1 MSRNLTA
8 AQITEITAQNMR
20 PILLCQLLFTSGW
33 LYLWSGIGPLSWNG
47 QTWTGVGSLGQVSAV
62 PETSDVAAAGIQFS
76 LSGIPSGVLAS
87 ALSEVRQGFPVILWQ
102 GFLTAAGGVVASPNQ
117 AWNGRMDSCMVNESG
132 ETATITLT
140 AESRMMDLN
149 RSRERRYEKQDQTID
164 FAGDLGFDYVPSLQE
179 LSIVWGRAGN
189 KIPIVDQNPHQ
200 IGSGKGHDD

>member
-87 ALSEVRQGFPVILWQ
+87 ALSEVRQGSPVILWQ

-117 AWNGRMDSCMVNESG
+117 AWNGRMDSCMVNEAG
-132 ETATITLT
+132 DTATITIT

-149 RSRERRYEKQDQTID
+149 RSRERRYEKQDQIID

-189 KIPIVDQNPHQ
+189 KVPHQ
-200 IGSGKGHDD
+200 TPIRPYRDRDR